1 MYFLLGASIKLA
13 FLLLANV
20 AAAVAATL
28 VWKLIADRLEW
39 LSPHT
44 RAQLIFALRVG
55 PVLLAFVF
63 VFGFVV
69 PAYLIH
75 EPEDSGEV
83 VTFKLAMIAVP
94 ACAGLL
100 LTAIR
105 VFRTWL
111 ITRRL
116 EASWSANAVEISV
129 DGAKVPVLRMDHP
142 FPVIAV
148 VGILRPRIFIAESA
162 LEALT
167 SEELR
172 AAIAHEQGHIAFHDN
187 LKRSVLRIA
196 RDMLLIPI
204 GRDLD
209 AAWSKNVEAAADE
222 YASRQ
227 KLEYALDL
235 ASAIVKLAR
244 IAPAVAT
251 HSAMAFLLGD
261 QGSEVND
268 RVRRL
273 IMLAD
278 GTIPVHPTRYTL
290 TAPAWIWPAAVVG
303 LCFLHLAEQSI
314 LLTTHD
320 AIERFVS
327 MTQ

>member
-13 FLLLANV
+13 FLLLANL

-83 VTFKLAMIAVP
+83 VTFKLAIIAGL
-94 ACAGLL
+94 ACAALL
-100 LTAIR
+100 LTGVR
-105 VFRTWL
+105 VVRTWL

-116 EASWSANAVEISV
+116 EASWSRNAVEISV
-129 DGAKVPVLRMDHP
+129 DGANVPVLRMDHP
-142 FPVIAV
+142 YPVIAV
-148 VGILRPRIFIAESA
+148 VGIVRPRIFVAETA
-162 LEALT
+162 LETLDP
-167 SEELR
+167 EELR

-187 LKRSVLRIA
+187 LKRSILRMA
-196 RDMLLIPI
+196 HDMLLIPI

-209 AAWSKNVEAAADE
+209 TAWARNVEAAADE
-222 YASRQ
+222 YATRQ
-227 KLEYALDL
+227 RREYALDL

-244 IAPAVAT
+244 IAPTVSTNSAT
-251 HSAMAFLLGD
+251 AFLLGD

-278 GTIPVHPTRYTL
+278 GTIPSDRGRFTL
-290 TAPAWIWPAAVVG
+290 SAPAWIWPAAVVG
-303 LCFLHLAEQSI
+303 LCFLHLADQSI

-327 MTQ
+327 ITQ

>member
-1 MYFLLGASIKLA
+1 MYFLLGASVKLA
-13 FLLLANV
+13 FLLLANLV
-20 AAAVAATL
+20 AAVAATL
-28 VWKLIADRLEW
+28 VWRLIADRLKW

-83 VTFKLAMIAVP
+83 VTFKLALIAGL
-94 ACAGLL
+94 ACAALL
-100 LTAIR
+100 LTTIR
-105 VFRTWL
+105 VIRTWR

-116 EASWSANAVEISV
+116 EASWLENAVEISL

-148 VGILRPRIFIAESA
+148 VGILRPRIFIAETA
-162 LEALT
+162 LKTLT
-167 SEELR
+167 PEELR
-172 AAIAHEQGHIAFHDN
+172 AAIAHEEGHVASHDN
-187 LKRSVLRIA
+187 LKRSVLRMA
-196 RDMLLIPI
+196 HDMLLIPI

-209 AAWSKNVEAAADE
+209 AAWARDVEAAADE
-222 YASRQ
+222 YATRQ
-227 KLEYALDL
+227 KRGHALEL
-235 ASAIVKLAR
+235 ASAILKLAR
-244 IAPAVAT
+244 IAPTVSTNSAT
-251 HSAMAFLLGD
+251 AFLLGD
-261 QGSEVND
+261 KESEVND

-278 GTIPVHPTRYTL
+278 GTIPVNPGRFSL
-290 TAPAWIWPAAVVG
+290 SAPAWIWPLAVVG
-303 LCFLHLAEQSI
+303 LFFLHLADQSI

-327 MTQ
+327 ITQ